1 MFGSKIK
8 LSKDLIDRCKQYAK
22 EAGYDSVE
30 EFVSHTLEKELLRNV
45 QQKTGKDRDEIM
57 KRLKGLGYVE

>member
-8 LSKDLIDRCKQYAK
+8 MSKDLLERCKQRAA
-22 EAGYDSVE
+22 EIGYSSVE
-30 EFVSHTLEKELLRNV
+30 EFVAHVLEKELRSM
-45 QQKTGKDRDEIM
+45 QPKTGNERDEIM

>member
-8 LSKDLIDRCKQYAK
+8 VSKDLLDRCKQRAA
-22 EAGYDSVE
+22 EMGYSSVE
-30 EFVSHTLEKELLRNV
+30 EFVVHTLEKELRNV
-45 QQKTGKDRDEIM
+45 QQRTGKERDEIM